1 MLEVFRADS
10 FRDFS
15 LFQWLG
21 ETPRRMVVDHL
32 FAGMFFPSPF
42 PAAAVPRGFVFHVR
56 EAGCSASCLQAAPA
70 ACKLRQLP
78 GLS

>member
-32 FAGMFFPSPF
+32 FAGMFFPSSF
-42 PAAAVPRGFVFHVR
+42 PAAAVPRGFVFHV
-56 EAGCSASCLQAAPA
+56 
-70 ACKLRQLP
+70 
-78 GLS
+78 